1 MTEDSAAPGPS
12 AQTRENGGHSETGPS
27 GERPIALDAFVGCPH
42 CGGPVDVSAPV
53 ARTCREVAQIIFDR
67 LNDGETAEQLLH
79 PLELVVFECDDT
91 QRRALLATSP
101 LRLLV
106 PLPGA

>member
-1 MTEDSAAPGPS
+1 
-12 AQTRENGGHSETGPS
+12 
-27 GERPIALDAFVGCPH
+27 LDAFVGCPH

-106 PLPGA
+106 PPHDA